1 MVTPICEEPLC
12 GIICI
17 FFPFSPLSLPSFAT
31 ACILPPLIT
40 ALQMKGVLFDSVLI
54 IQLQSNNSTLQEH
67 VKRKEVAVVE
77 GMRVG
82 GRGECSLSGF

>member
-17 FFPFSPLSLPSFAT
+17 FFSTLLSSLSLSLPSFAT
-31 ACILPPLIT
+31 ACVLPPLIT

-67 VKRKEVAVVE
+67 VKRKEVA
-77 GMRVG
+77 GMRRRRRRWRNMG
-82 GRGECSLSGF
+82 G